1 MTSADPLESRRL
13 MQSLAN
19 LPAEFRVV
27 LTLVVVEGY
36 AYQEVAEMLDIP
48 IGTVM
53 SRLSRARHALREKM
67 REANIIPLRR
77 PL

>member
-1 MTSADPLESRRL
+1 
-13 MQSLAN
+13 MQSLAS

-36 AYQEVAEMLDIP
+36 TYQEVADMLDIP

-67 REANIIPLRR
+67 REAKIIPLRR
-77 PL
+77 PR

>member
-13 MQSLAN
+13 MQSLAS

-77 PL
+77 PR